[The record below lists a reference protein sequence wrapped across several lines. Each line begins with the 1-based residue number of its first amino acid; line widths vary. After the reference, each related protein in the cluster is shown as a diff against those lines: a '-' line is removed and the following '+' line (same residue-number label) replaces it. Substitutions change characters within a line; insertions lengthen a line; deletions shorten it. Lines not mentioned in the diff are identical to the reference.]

1 MILTCTKTKTS
12 TFNVRNDVSEETDS
26 ISVMCAV
33 NCSLNEINTCI
44 CPMRTE
50 NRNNLATTIE

>member
-12 TFNVRNDVSEETDS
+12 TFNVRNDVSEDTDS

-33 NCSLNEINTCI
+33 NCSLNDK
-44 CPMRTE
+44 
-50 NRNNLATTIE
+50 